1 ASPFPHRHRLDLD
14 PCPRRQ
20 GGHLDRRPRRVWR
33 REVATVDVVHRAE
46 LCEVDDVDGGLDDRR
61 ERQAGG
67 GENGGKVFA
76 GAGGLGGDAAGDG
89 LACSGVEAHLA
100 GAEDEGAGV
109 DRLGVGTE
117 RARGVAAGDTPV
129 AHVRTRATFIT
140 PRTRP
145 RLRITRFSSS
155 ALATMISKTFCA
167 FRSPRPC
174 TWARAMLMPAELIA
188 FDMAASR
195 PGRST
200 HVTSTRTGRGA
211 PLPSSQWTSMRRCGS
226 LSSTFGQSMACTVT
240 PRPRVMKPVMRSPG
254 SGPQHFPKRTSMSST
269 PETRTPLFV
278 CRLTR
283 RRRR

>member
-1 ASPFPHRHRLDLD
+1 DARAGRQ
-14 PCPRRQ
+14 RR
-20 GGHLDRRPRRVWR
+20 HLDRRARGMRRGEMACVYGVHR
-33 REVATVDVVHRAE
+33 RELREIGEIHRRLHDVGEAEARGGEHRGQVLARARR
-46 LCEVDDVDGGLDDRR
+46 LGLDPARNQPTRD
-61 ERQAGG
+61 
-67 GENGGKVFA
+67 
-76 GAGGLGGDAAGDG
+76 GA
-89 LACSGVEAHLA
+89 EADLT
-100 GAEDEGAGV
+100 GAEDEIAGGDRLRVGTQGARRGGAGEP
-109 DRLGVGTE
+109 LG
-117 RARGVAAGDTPV
+117 
-129 AHVRTRATFIT
+129 HVRTRATFMT

-145 RLRITRFSSS
+145 RFRMTRFSSS